1 MWIFFLC
8 PKLRVI
14 HFWGFLSIAFCLYF
28 FFFLTASLVKLTL
41 WNINFTLKFSAEKQ
55 TDTHTHKYHF
65 TSVDMQ
71 CMAAFPFSL
80 PSNWHYPLRCS
91 TVRFKFSLR
100 VESQPKCLITLAY
113 AQLMRHMFSTP
124 KNPQLQ
130 FQVIQ
135 FNTTIFHACW
145 IPPRTCSLTLP

>member
-1 MWIFFLC
+1 MWIFFVSEV
-8 PKLRVI
+8 KS
-14 HFWGFLSIAFCLYF
+14 HSFLGISFHCFLFILF
-28 FFFLTASLVKLTL
+28 FTASLVKLTL

-55 TDTHTHKYHF
+55 TDRQTDTR
-65 TSVDMQ
+65 TTLSQ
-71 CMAAFPFSL
+71 WTWCIAAFSFSL
-80 PSNWHYPLRCS
+80 PSNWHYPLRCH
-91 TVRFKFSLR
+91 TVRLKFSLR
-100 VESQPKCLITLAY
+100 VEIQPKCFITLAD